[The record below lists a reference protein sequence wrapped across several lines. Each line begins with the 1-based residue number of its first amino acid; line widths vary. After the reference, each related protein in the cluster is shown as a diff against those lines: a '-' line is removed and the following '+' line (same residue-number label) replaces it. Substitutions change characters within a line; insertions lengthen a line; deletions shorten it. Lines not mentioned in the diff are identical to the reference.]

1 MSIPTPAV
9 STNANGQPIQLS
21 PTDTRI
27 TVAGDGTISSENG
40 RIGKIG
46 LVQPTDPMQLQAV
59 GGDKLTSG
67 SPTTAVANP
76 GLVQGSVEDS
86 NVQPMMEMVRMMNDL
101 REFQYVTQMVEAED
115 QRQQSAID
123 KLTQRTN

>member
-1 MSIPTPAV
+1 M
-9 STNANGQPIQLS
+9 QLS
-21 PTDTRI
+21 
-27 TVAGDGTISSENG
+27 
-40 RIGKIG
+40 
-46 LVQPTDPMQLQAV
+46 AV

-67 SPTTAVANP
+67 STTTPATNP

-86 NVQPMMEMVRMMNDL
+86 NVQPMLEMVRMMNDL

-123 KLTQRTN
+123 KLTQHTT